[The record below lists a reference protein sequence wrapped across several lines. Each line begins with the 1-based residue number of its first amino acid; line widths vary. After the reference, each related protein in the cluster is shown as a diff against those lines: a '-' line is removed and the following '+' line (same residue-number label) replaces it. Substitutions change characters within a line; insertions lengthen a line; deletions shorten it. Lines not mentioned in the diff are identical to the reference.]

1 MADYKL
7 PLVEVHQ
14 MFSEIPVSLSQSQ
27 IPFIFGPNY
36 KLHRYG
42 EDDLSLSGE
51 YIAGNTTTYI
61 LPYKDTLDPSKIDT
75 SNEHTSVIA
84 ETAVVQVKN
93 LGAGTA
99 NGSTLTLT
107 NNPKVALEGRKLSIT
122 TTNGLVLVDVTA
134 EASSGD
140 GVAVTINDTL
150 TNGEVSEIYL
160 CEEVSDLEIPRKD
173 LTDSNKQNV
182 NWKITVT
189 AGVPKI
195 EMSKTVKV
203 DTQSLE
209 GDDFGRLV
217 SADIYIAYRELLT
230 SKADSIHALTSASEV
245 ATELSTIHPDNPLAQ
260 AVYNAALNA
269 GGQTVRYMAVPSDD
283 LAGYDA
289 VLEAAKLTKD
299 VYFITPVICRDDI
312 RDDVIERVKAHVN
325 EMSHATVKRWRV
337 AFVSTEVPTVDPIY
351 TAAANT
357 DGSDFYVKVDCAA
370 DATYATLTFMSSNT
384 STTENPLVH
393 LKKHVIKDDL
403 FVTDFT
409 HEEYG
414 EKVPRKYEIT
424 AILSDTK
431 FQVKAD
437 AFLVG
442 KNGNTI
448 IAEIYHELTKKQRA
462 EALRNTS
469 SQLADRRVY
478 NVFPSEFTS
487 NGILQSGDFA
497 AACVAGLVSA
507 CLPQQPVTNLEI
519 AGIDDVPLVYQTF
532 TFDELNTIAS
542 GGTFILMQ
550 DLPFDQVYI
559 RHQISTDYEA
569 NNLNTSELSVTK
581 NLDSIS
587 YYFDNLLSPYI
598 GRYNITP
605 DLMTAIR
612 SSILTGLTSLSS
624 TNYGLYGPQIIAEGT
639 EILLL
644 EQDAVYKDHINCNL
658 QLNIPYPFNRLIL
671 KLFV

>member
-51 YIAGNTTTYI
+51 YIAGNTTTYN
-61 LPYKDTLDPSKIDT
+61 LSYKDVLDPSKIDT
-75 SNEHTSVIA
+75 SNEHTSVVA

-93 LGAGTA
+93 LGAGTV
-99 NGSTLTLT
+99 NGSTLTIT
-107 NNPKVALEGRKLSIT
+107 NNPQIALEGRKLSLT
-122 TTNGLVLVDVTA
+122 LSNNTLVLVDVTA
-134 EASSGD
+134 EVSSDD
-140 GVAVTINDTL
+140 GVAVTINDTP
-150 TNGEVSEIYL
+150 TSGAVSDIYL

-173 LTDSNKQNV
+173 LTDSTKQKV
-182 NWKITVT
+182 NWEITTTATGAPQITMSNTVT
-189 AGVPKI
+189 
-195 EMSKTVKV
+195 V

-217 SADIYIAYRELLT
+217 SADIYIVYRELLT

-283 LAGYDA
+283 LAGYEA

-299 VYFITPVICRDDI
+299 VYFITPVTR

-357 DGSDFYVKVDCAA
+357 DGSDFYVKVDCAK
-370 DATYATLTFMSSNT
+370 DATHATLTFMSSNT

-403 FVTDFT
+403 FVTDFE

-414 EKVPRKYEIT
+414 EKVPRKYIIT

-469 SQLADRRVY
+469 SQLSDRRVY

-487 NGILQSGDFA
+487 NGILQSGEFA